1 MQKLQKLV
9 KLWAGSGPFEI
20 PQEIYKEWDAKE
32 AGKAK
37 EAWDAKLRTKFEYAA
52 QFPELAAEFKRRM
65 PGGITCKLGKRV
77 NSLY

>member
-9 KLWAGSGPFEI
+9 KLWAGEYGPFEI

-37 EAWDAKLRTKFEYAA
+37 EAAWDAKFAEYAA

-65 PGGITCKLGKRV
+65 SGELPANWEKRV